1 MTAIDTARRQGLIN
15 SCRCAG
21 ALALLAMLP
30 ACNRAVQQ
38 QAIAVEP
45 GSDTACVLD
54 GMVLKEFP
62 GPKGQIHYAEG
73 PPDFYCDLIELFAAL
88 LMPEQKRPPTAVF
101 VQDMGMGK
109 ADWER
114 PEGHWID
121 AKTAFYVTKSRKRG
135 SMGPTFG
142 SFSSQPDA
150 EAFATKEGGQ
160 TMRFA
165 QITPDMVNLSGG
177 VVNDTSMSR

>member
-1 MTAIDTARRQGLIN
+1 MKAINHARRQGLRT
-15 SCRCAG
+15 SLQLAG

-30 ACNRAVQQ
+30 ACNRAAQQ
-38 QAIAVEP
+38 QAVAVEP
-45 GSDTACVLD
+45 ASDTACVLD

-62 GPKGQIHYAEG
+62 GPKGQIHHAEG

-101 VQDMGMGK
+101 VQDMGK

-150 EAFATKEGGQ
+150 EAFAKKEGGQ
-160 TMRFA
+160 TLRFA
-165 QITPDMVNLSGG
+165 QITLDMVNLGGG
-177 VVNDTSMSR
+177 VVDDTSMSR

>member
-1 MTAIDTARRQGLIN
+1 MTAINSARRQCLHTSVRWASGLV
-15 SCRCAG
+15 
-21 ALALLAMLP
+21 LLAGLP
-30 ACNRAVQQ
+30 ACNRASQK
-38 QAIAVEP
+38 QAVAQEP
-45 GSDTACVLD
+45 GADTACVLD

-62 GPKGQIHYAEG
+62 GPKGQIHHAEG

-101 VQDMGMGK
+101 VQDMGK
-109 ADWER
+109 TDWER

-150 EAFATKEGGQ
+150 EAFAKKEGGQ

-165 QITPDMVNLSGG
+165 QITPDMVNLGGG
-177 VVNDTSMSR
+177 VVDDTSMSR

>member
-1 MTAIDTARRQGLIN
+1 MNKIDTARRQSLVT

-21 ALALLAMLP
+21 ALALLVLLP
-30 ACNRAVQQ
+30 ACNRAAQ

-45 GSDTACVLD
+45 DSGTACVLD

-62 GPKGQIHYAEG
+62 GPKGQVHYAEG

-88 LMPEQKRPPTAVF
+88 LMPEQKRPPVAVF
-101 VQDMGMGK
+101 VQDMGTGK

-121 AKTAFYVTKSRKRG
+121 AKTAFYVANSRKRG

-142 SFSSQPDA
+142 SFSSQPEA
-150 EAFATKEGGQ
+150 EAFATKEGGRAL
-160 TMRFA
+160 RFA